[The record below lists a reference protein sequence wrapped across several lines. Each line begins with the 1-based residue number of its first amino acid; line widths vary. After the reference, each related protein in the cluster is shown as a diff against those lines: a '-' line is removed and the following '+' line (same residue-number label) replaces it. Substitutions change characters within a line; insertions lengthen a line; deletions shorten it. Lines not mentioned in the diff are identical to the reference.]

1 MGFRNL
7 IWKVILLVG
16 IMLGVVFFL
25 SSDSTTTRFIIMFL
39 VTGLGMAYFKFD
51 VLYPFVWL
59 SPAFIIY
66 NISVYVFELMG
77 IKDSPTYPII
87 LNSLF
92 IAICTLFFYCA
103 FFIRQVRISRLKE
116 NFLTEKR
123 IGIVKNIMIVLGS
136 YLLLSIFLFLRSGF
150 SSKLEMNLHGGIF
163 GFGIVSRWFTLL
175 FILYVIY
182 KTGIEGIFPYITVLG
197 AVILTI
203 LLSLFIGERDIFLMI
218 MMGAFLVHY
227 NFFKAKFLKTF
238 PFVVLG
244 LASVVV
250 LGQFR
255 QITNLD
261 EDHLS
266 DFGEK
271 TLPEMIFGAEFGASA
286 HNFEVILEN
295 EYFWEFQNG
304 KGLIQDIEAAFI
316 PSFIMPVKTPS
327 KIYNEQ
333 FNSRMS
339 DGYGAGYSY
348 LAEGYQQWGYI
359 GVFVWT
365 LLLIIITHGLYIKSH
380 KTIFGFAAYIFMIA
394 LIIYAMRGDLSY
406 VISPLFKQVFI
417 SYLILY
423 FLLREKKSCRFG
435 ELT

>member
-1 MGFRNL
+1 
-7 IWKVILLVG
+7 
-16 IMLGVVFFL
+16 
-25 SSDSTTTRFIIMFL
+25 MFL

-59 SPAFIIY
+59 SFAFIIY

-77 IKDSPTYPII
+77 IKESPTYPII

-103 FFIRQVRISRLKE
+103 FFMPQVKKKKLK
-116 NFLTEKR
+116 NDFLTEKNAR
-123 IGIVKNIMIVLGS
+123 IIKNMMNVLGF
-136 YLLLSIFLFLRSGF
+136 YLLICILLFLRSEY

-175 FILYVIY
+175 LILYITY
-182 KTGIEGIFPYITVLG
+182 KMNKERKFPYITFFC

-203 LLSLFIGERDIFLMI
+203 LLSLFIGERDVFLTVVL
-218 MMGAFLVHY
+218 GGFLVY
-227 NFFKAKFLKTF
+227 NNFFKQHFIKII
-238 PFVVLG
+238 PFIIFSFAAVIYLG
-244 LASVVV
+244 EY
-250 LGQFR
+250 R
-255 QITNLD
+255 QITNMSENYLF
-261 EDHLS
+261 
-266 DFGEK
+266 DFADK
-271 TLPEMIFGAEFGASA
+271 TLPEKLFGAEFGASA

-295 EYFWEFQNG
+295 ENQWEFQNG
-304 KGLIQDIEAAFI
+304 KGLIQDIEATFV
-316 PSFIMPVKTPS
+316 PSFILPVKTPS

-333 FNSRMS
+333 FNSRLS

-348 LAEGYQQWGYI
+348 LAEGYQQWGYV

-365 LLLIIITHGLYIKSH
+365 LLLIIITHGLYTKSH

-394 LIIYAMRGDLSY
+394 LIIYAMRGDFSF

-423 FLLREKKSCRFG
+423 FLLRKKKSYRFE